1 LVPSIR
7 KMQGFLPEKDGAKVK
22 PEFTSS
28 ATDAET
34 ADHSAWWALRVE
46 LAHWGVDAPTPP

>member
-1 LVPSIR
+1 
-7 KMQGFLPEKDGAKVK
+7 MQGFLPEKDAAKVK